1 MLNLKKKNM
10 KTNILKLQA
19 ILFTLAVFVAGCNVN
34 KEEEIKSNG
43 DKHESTE
50 TIIPFGKWK
59 LINVTTPFVGESN
72 DYSKFNI
79 VYDFVIDFATG
90 NLLKVSG
97 EIEKIEL
104 YRGHSIGEHPYAIMC
119 IDYEDG
125 YEYRLTIDTTTYSYQ
140 ISSEVLKFDNLPLD
154 GSIYTLVKF

>member
-1 MLNLKKKNM
+1 MKTKNLK
-10 KTNILKLQA
+10 LKV
-19 ILFTLAVFVAGCNVN
+19 ILFALVVCVAGCSVN
-34 KEEEIKSNG
+34 KEDEN
-43 DKHESTE
+43 HESIE
-50 TIIPFGKWK
+50 TISPIPFGKWK

-72 DYSKFNI
+72 DYSEFNI
-79 VYDFVIDFATG
+79 VYDFGIDFATG

-140 ISSEVLKFDNLPLD
+140 ISSEELKFDNLPLD